1 MSGAGTPPP
10 LQPPTGAPLAAFV
23 EGLFDGRIGD
33 AAALQQAIASLQHAG
48 AGPFRAEVLGGR
60 FSLLPAQTQVSGAP
74 FDEGAQARFLQALQ
88 GVAAAAAPGSV
99 ETNLRCRLVYA
110 DVVAETLFVVRQGQ
124 LEPLTR
130 VRPRTADDG
139 LGVPNA
145 PAVPFGLRRREL
157 LFAAPLLLL
166 AGSIVAWQSGW
177 IDRVLSARA
186 ETLRTDSG
194 PFGAMLQLRVEPT
207 WGNYR
212 VTVTRGPEYPANAS
226 ALTARRDGTEDLVA
240 RAAIAAVGDGG
251 AVFVQLLG
259 PDDKVLAEQRTE
271 LRPLLTAADGTIEAK
286 LPGAMQA
293 TAVRLSLSKAPEPK

>member
-1 MSGAGTPPP
+1 MSDSHTPPP
-10 LQPPTGAPLAAFV
+10 LDPPSGAPLAAYV
-23 EGLFDGRIGD
+23 EGLLDGRVAD
-33 AAALQQAIASLQHAG
+33 AGALQQAIRNLQSAG
-48 AGPFRAEVLGGR
+48 AGTFRAEVLGGR
-60 FSLLPAQTQVSGAP
+60 FSLLPAATQVTGAP
-74 FDEGAQARFLQALQ
+74 FDEGAQGRFLQALQ
-88 GVAAAAAPGSV
+88 AVATAAAPGSV

-110 DVVAETLFVVRQGQ
+110 DVVAETLFVVRDGK

-139 LGVPNA
+139 VGVPSA
-145 PAVPFGLRRREL
+145 PSVPFGLRRREL

-166 AGSIVAWQSGW
+166 AGGLVLWQSGW

-186 ETLRTDSG
+186 EQLRTDAG
-194 PFGAMLQLRVEPT
+194 PFGAMLQLRVEPA

-226 ALTARRDGTEDLVA
+226 ALAARRDGTEDLVA

-251 AVFVQLLG
+251 AMFVQLLG
-259 PDDKVLAEQRTE
+259 ADDKVLAEQRTE
-271 LRPLLTAADGTIEAK
+271 LRPLLTAADGTIEVK

>member
-1 MSGAGTPPP
+1 VTGAESPPP

-23 EGLFDGRIGD
+23 EGLLDGRVGD
-33 AAALQQAIASLQHAG
+33 ASALHAAIARLQTAG

-60 FSLLPAQTQVSGAP
+60 FSLLPAATQVTGAP
-74 FDEGAQARFLQALQ
+74 FEEAAQAQFLQALQ

-110 DVVAETLFVVRQGQ
+110 DVVTETLFVVRGGQ
-124 LEPLTR
+124 IEPLTR

-139 LGVPNA
+139 LGVPRA

-166 AGSIVAWQSGW
+166 AGGLVAWRSGW

-186 ETLRTDSG
+186 EQLRAETG
-194 PFGAMLQLRVEPT
+194 PFGAMLQLRVEPA

-226 ALTARRDGTEDLVA
+226 ALAARRDGTEDLVA
-240 RAAIAAVGDGG
+240 RAAITAVGDGG
-251 AVFVQLLG
+251 AIFVQLLG

-271 LRPLLTAADGTIEAK
+271 LRPLLTAADGAIEAK

-293 TAVRLSLSKAPEPK
+293 ASVRLSLSKAPEPK

>member
-1 MSGAGTPPP
+1 MSGSHTPPP
-10 LQPPTGAPLAAFV
+10 LDPPAGAPLAAYV
-23 EGLFDGRIGD
+23 EGLLDGRVAD
-33 AAALQQAIASLQHAG
+33 AGALQHAIQNLQGAG

-60 FSLLPAQTQVSGAP
+60 FSLLPAATQVAGAP
-74 FDEGAQARFLQALQ
+74 FDEGAQARFLLALQ
-88 GVAAAAAPGSV
+88 AVAAAAAPGSV

-110 DVVAETLFVVRQGQ
+110 DVVAETLFVVRDGK

-139 LGVPNA
+139 VGVPSA
-145 PAVPFGLRRREL
+145 PSVPFGLRRREL

-166 AGSIVAWQSGW
+166 AGGIVAWQSGW
-177 IDRVLSARA
+177 IDRVLAARA
-186 ETLRTDSG
+186 EQLRTDAG
-194 PFGAMLQLRVEPT
+194 PFGAMLQLRVEPA

-212 VTVTRGPEYPANAS
+212 VTVARGLEYPATTS
-226 ALTARRDGTEDLVA
+226 ALAARRDGTEDLVA

-251 AVFVQLLG
+251 AMFVQLLG
-259 PDDKVLAEQRTE
+259 ADDKVLAEQRTE
-271 LRPLLTAADGTIEAK
+271 LRPLLTAADGTIEVK

>member
-1 MSGAGTPPP
+1 MSGPHTPPP
-10 LQPPTGAPLAAFV
+10 LDAPTGPPLAAFV
-23 EGLFDGRIGD
+23 EGLLDGRVAD
-33 AAALQQAIASLQHAG
+33 AGALQQAIANLQHAG

-60 FSLLPAQTQVSGAP
+60 FSLLPAATQVTGAP
-74 FDEGAQARFLQALQ
+74 FDQAAQARFLQALQ

-110 DVVAETLFVVRQGQ
+110 DVVAETLFVVRNGSI
-124 LEPLTR
+124 EPLTR

-139 LGVPNA
+139 LGVPRV
-145 PAVPFGLRRREL
+145 PTVPFGLRRREL
-157 LFAAPLLLL
+157 LFAAPVLLL
-166 AGSIVAWQSGW
+166 AGGLVAWQSGW

-186 ETLRTDSG
+186 DQLRTDAG
-194 PFGAMLQLRVEPT
+194 TFGAMLQLRVEPA

-212 VTVTRGPEYPANAS
+212 VTITRGPEYPATTS
-226 ALTARRDGTEDLVA
+226 ALAARRDGTEDLVA

-251 AVFVQLLG
+251 AMFVQLLD

-271 LRPLLTAADGTIEAK
+271 LRPLLTAADGTIEVK

-293 TAVRLSLSKAPEPK
+293 ASVRLSLSKVLEPK

>member
-1 MSGAGTPPP
+1 MSGTGTPPP

-23 EGLFDGRIGD
+23 EGLLDGRVGD
-33 AAALQQAIASLQHAG
+33 ATALQQAIANLQHAG

-60 FSLLPAQTQVSGAP
+60 FSLLPAATQVTGAP
-74 FDEGAQARFLQALQ
+74 FDEAAQARFLQALQ

-110 DVVAETLFVVRQGQ
+110 DVVAETLFVQRNGA

-139 LGVPNA
+139 LGVPRA

-166 AGSIVAWQSGW
+166 AGGLVAWQSGW
-177 IDRVLSARA
+177 IDRVLAARA
-186 ETLRTDSG
+186 EQLRTDTG
-194 PFGAMLQLRVEPT
+194 PFGAMLQLRVEPA

-212 VTVTRGPEYPANAS
+212 VTITRGPEYPATTG
-226 ALTARRDGTEDLVA
+226 ALAARRDGTDDLVA

-251 AVFVQLLG
+251 AIFVQLLG
-259 PDDKVLAEQRTE
+259 PEDKVLAEHRTE
-271 LRPLLTAADGTIEAK
+271 LRPLLTAVDGTIEAK
-286 LPGAMQA
+286 LPGAMLA
-293 TAVRLSLSKAPEPK
+293 ASVRLSLSKAPEPK

>member
-33 AAALQQAIASLQHAG
+33 ATALQLAIANLQHAG

-60 FSLLPAQTQVSGAP
+60 FSLLPAATQVTGAP
-74 FDEGAQARFLQALQ
+74 FDEAAQARFLQALQ

-110 DVVAETLFVVRQGQ
+110 DVVAETLFVQRNGQ

-145 PAVPFGLRRREL
+145 PSVPFGLRRREL

-166 AGSIVAWQSGW
+166 AGGLVAWQSGW

-186 ETLRTDSG
+186 EGLRTDSG
-194 PFGAMLQLRVEPT
+194 PFGAMLQLRVDPT

-212 VTVTRGPEYPANAS
+212 VTVTRGPDYPANAS
-226 ALTARRDGTEDLVA
+226 ALAARRDGTEDLVA
-240 RAAIAAVGDGG
+240 RAAITAVGDGG
-251 AVFVQLLG
+251 TIFVQLLG

-271 LRPLLTAADGTIEAK
+271 LRPLLAAADGTLEAK